1 MVLETAWHS
10 SEAYAFVDA
19 LSPSQLAWEW
29 LRRNEAYRRDYARFR
44 LVEDPERETLAAL
57 MQARWGLRFPDRPH
71 M

>member
-1 MVLETAWHS
+1 MVLETAWQS

-44 LVEDPERETLAAL
+44 AVDDPEKEALAAL
-57 MQARWGLRFPDRPH
+57 MQARWGLRFPDQSRT
-71 M
+71 